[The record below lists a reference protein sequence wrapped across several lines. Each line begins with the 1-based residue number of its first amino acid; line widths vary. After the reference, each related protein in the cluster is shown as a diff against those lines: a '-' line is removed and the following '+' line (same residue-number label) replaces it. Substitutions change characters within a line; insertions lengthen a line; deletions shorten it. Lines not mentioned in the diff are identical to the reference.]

1 VRVLGVDNLNPLKV
15 LDLCELSLGSNKIVR
30 LIMRQIARVLD
41 VVNLNRLTLLNLVV
55 VRFLDI

>member
-15 LDLCELSLGSNKIVR
+15 LDLCELSLGSNEIVR
-30 LIMRQIARVLD
+30 SIVRQIARVLD